1 MPDQADIDHQQKLLT
16 IHRRNLAHYLSQQA
30 ALGGA
35 AYAPP
40 GVANGILETREN
52 IKRLKG
58 ILRGWGAIVV
68 DHPDDEPPPGPEPA
82 ARGGAQATTSIGG
95 NQINAQG
102 SQGYIGQ
109 AGGPVSQ
116 NFGQQQTTNAGTVI
130 HIHGG
135 DFRGTN
141 LPIGNTV
148 GGALNQSGGNTA
160 MSTFDQRGWNISG
173 GNVYNIAGDLN
184 IGANPSKDELLAALR
199 QLQGE
204 LAKAQDLPPDEGD
217 DLKAN
222 LDQAIRS
229 VDRSQPNKDRAVEK
243 LSTMKNILEGLKEN
257 VGSALALGNLIGQAL
272 LAAQNIHF

>member
-1 MPDQADIDHQQKLLT
+1 L
-16 IHRRNLAHYLSQQA
+16 RRWI
-30 ALGGA
+30 
-35 AYAPP
+35 
-40 GVANGILETREN
+40 VAVEN
-52 IKRLKG
+52 Q
-58 ILRGWGAIVV
+58 
-68 DHPDDEPPPGPEPA
+68 PDDEAPPEPEPA
-82 ARGGAQATTSIGG
+82 ARAGAQATTSIGG
-95 NQINAQG
+95 NQTNAQG

-109 AGGPVSQ
+109 AGGPVDQ
-116 NFGQQQTTNAGTVI
+116 NFGQQQTIHAGTVI
-130 HIHGG
+130 YIQGG
-135 DFRGTN
+135 DLRGAN

-148 GGALNQSGGNTA
+148 GGALNQS
-160 MSTFDQRGWNISG
+160 

-204 LAKAQDLPPDEGD
+204 LAKAQDLPTDEGD

-222 LDQAIRS
+222 LDQAINS

-243 LSTMKNILEGLKEN
+243 LSTMKNILEGLKDN